1 MYNSKSEDLFG
12 LSQYH
17 QGYVNITGIDKSPVA
32 IKLATEISHQECVKV
47 NLQVRNS

>member
-1 MYNSKSEDLFG
+1 LE

-17 QGYVNITGIDKSPVA
+17 QGFVNVTGIDKSPVA

-47 NLQVRNS
+47 KLEVHYLVYHVQV